1 MLNIEK
7 SKTAKLLALSF
18 MLNFTVVQPVCST
31 ITYAATRD
39 SDYHTIENSTSKKI
53 QSSREYLYT
62 PYKSNAERQAEA
74 EAIRQQQAEA
84 EAQRRATQEALQQSE
99 QSSGSPSGSTY
110 NYDGTVKELGD
121 GDSNLQQ
128 AKERLQQMMKNH
140 PPTKSNYSAPEEK
153 NVDSLSTRV
162 SNQLSEKDKE
172 VLLNTSKSDA
182 FDEKYI
188 SMAKEVCKASGLSDK
203 ECTNSELQ
211 KNIQNCL
218 WGELSHVEASGQE
231 YENAKKTAMDT
242 CVYVLRSEQAGEGPE
257 KGSFWSGLKSVY
269 DNINKSYEDNVPD
282 AVKFVLGDN
291 IAEAGLTV
299 GLTAL
304 SFASFGI
311 STGALATLRAAKAG
325 TKLASKAD
333 KMAGL
338 VGKSPNLSGK
348 FASTLSN
355 DTKAALNLTNDA
367 VFKELSG
374 KALQEAQL
382 LRMNGYGVK
391 KASSVAELAEA
402 AYGEGS
408 ASAKLLEKAVENAAK
423 NEKKIHFNVLE
434 RTSSNYAKVI
444 GADLVGAKAIN
455 TAGAGDAINSK
466 IQNSEYNVTEV
477 NKALENEE
485 FAKLLESKRSD
496 AEVTRIAKAV
506 STSTNNANRDLAI
519 SQQVERN
526 LAGLNAGEEGED
538 GKVAEKIAEKAG
550 HTRSV
555 SQKVGN
561 YVTAHPRKISDGLKD
576 LGVTPEEIKQY
587 QK

>member
-7 SKTAKLLALSF
+7 NKTAKLLALSF
-18 MLNFTVVQPVCST
+18 MLNFTVVQPVFST

-62 PYKSNAERQAEA
+62 PYKSDAERQAEA
-74 EAIRQQQAEA
+74 EAIRQQQAEE
-84 EAQRRATQEALQQSE
+84 EAQRRAAQEANE
-99 QSSGSPSGSTY
+99 
-110 NYDGTVKELGD
+110 TVKELGD

-128 AKERLQQMMKNH
+128 SKDRLQQMMKDNSS
-140 PPTKSNYSAPEEK
+140 TRSNYSAPEEK

-162 SNQLSEKDKE
+162 SNQLSEKDKD

-203 ECTNSELQ
+203 ECANSELQ
-211 KNIQNCL
+211 ENIQNCL
-218 WGELSHVEASGQE
+218 WGELSHIEASGQE

-242 CVYVLRSEQAGEGPE
+242 CVYALRSGQAGEGPE
-257 KGSFWSGLKSVY
+257 KGSFWSGLKSIY
-269 DNINKSYEDNVPD
+269 DNINKTYEENVPD

-291 IAEAGLTV
+291 IAELGLTV

-304 SFASFGI
+304 SFASFGV
-311 STGALATLRAAKAG
+311 SAGALAALRAAKAG

-338 VGKSPNLSGK
+338 VGKSLNLSGK

-367 VFKELSG
+367 AFKDLSG
-374 KALQEAQL
+374 KVLQEAQL

-391 KASSVAELAEA
+391 KANSVVELAKA

-408 ASAKLLEKAVENAAK
+408 ASAKILEKAVENVAK
-423 NEKKIHFNVLE
+423 NEKKVHFNVLE
-434 RTSSNYAKVI
+434 RTSSNYAKVV
-444 GADLVGAKAIN
+444 GADLAGAKVIN
-455 TAGAGDAINSK
+455 TAGAGDAINSR
-466 IQNSEYNVTEV
+466 IQNSEYNVNEV

-526 LAGLNAGEEGED
+526 LAGLNAREEGD
-538 GKVAEKIAEKAG
+538 ASKVAEKIVEKSLETG
-550 HTRSV
+550 KTNK
-555 SQKVGN
+555 KVGN
-561 YVTAHPRKISDGLKD
+561 YIAAHPRKISDGLKN
-576 LGVTPEEIKQY
+576 LGVTPEEIKKY